1 MFSPTCHPG
10 QQNVPGIISDRLP
23 GQTAFLD
30 RQPRQTVQ
38 ARGVQTPG
46 QPALPPV
53 KLVSPP
59 TAHLRTS
66 QQKRLY
72 AYCRER
78 KSFISTHSNLSSELG
93 IPYGTVRGILRRLK
107 QLGLL
112 SVSPYFQGAIQ
123 GLHIVCAEE
132 GSSFIPPQPSA
143 LTFCVP
149 DTPVQNIAP
158 KEIDRSKTDPSIL
171 TIWQTDTQAIREL
184 WPFAAQAGLTPG
196 HLHQLEK
203 AFRAQGWDGEGVVAL
218 TLRYLD
224 WQLEHGG
231 IRDQKGNQVNDPI
244 AYWLCSM
251 KRNGSYQKPKGYV
264 DKAAA
269 LRQELLA
276 EEDARLA
283 DERRLAAIRRER
295 ENLAKEEEL
304 ESRITGIAE
313 QGEAHPL
320 WAEVYPYLSRIIQDK
335 VKEEGAAI
343 LGRLPFSILVRG
355 RLKELYGFLPE
366 TSPGEAPKSFG
377 R

>member
-1 MFSPTCHPG
+1 MFSPSRQPG
-10 QQNVPGIISDRLP
+10 QHNIPEIINDRLP
-23 GQTAFLD
+23 DQTAFVD
-30 RQPRQTVQ
+30 RQSWQTVQ
-38 ARGVQTPG
+38 SQERGVQTPG
-46 QPALPPV
+46 LPPL

-59 TAHLRTS
+59 TAHLRTG
-66 QQKRLY
+66 QQKRLF

-78 KSFISTHSNLSSELG
+78 KSFISTHAILSRELG

-107 QLGLL
+107 LLGLL
-112 SVSPYFQGAIQ
+112 TVTPYFQGAIQ
-123 GLHIVCAEE
+123 GLHILCENE
-132 GSSFIPPQPSA
+132 GSSCVPPQLSA
-143 LTFCVP
+143 FTLSVG

-158 KEIDRSKTDPSIL
+158 REIDRSKTDPSI

-184 WPFAAQAGLTPG
+184 WPFAAQEGLTPG

-231 IRDQKGNQVNDPI
+231 IKDQKGNQVNDPI

-276 EEDARLA
+276 EEDAKLV

-295 ENLAKEEEL
+295 ENLASEEEL

-320 WAEVYPYLSRIIQDK
+320 WAEVYPHLSRIIQNK
-335 VKEEGAAI
+335 VKEEGAAV

-355 RLKELYGFLPE
+355 RLREMYGYHPE
-366 TSPGEAPKSFG
+366 RCPGEAPKSVG